1 MPLNNPYV
9 FEESIRDAIE
19 AYSSIYSLTMTVDDS
34 FSRKIKDVAAGFIG
48 GMTQVLIGQPADL
61 VKIRLQTSPTPTT
74 SSEVIKLVLKKE
86 GPLAFYKG
94 TLAPLF
100 GVGACVSLQF
110 YGFHETKR
118 QLLKHSGT
126 SQLLLWPQTYIAGAM
141 AGIVNTPITAPVEQ
155 LRILSQANTKSLSL
169 VETVRGIYKAQGF
182 KGIYRGSAIT
192 LLRESQ
198 AYGVWFL
205 TYETLIA
212 YIQRTRGYNRREDI
226 TTPELLLAGALS
238 GNALWLSSYPL
249 DVIKSNIQSDGFGA
263 ESKYKG
269 RISLATKA
277 IWASGGARGFWKG
290 IVPCLIR
297 AFPCSAGTFAAVET
311 ALRVMG

>member
-1 MPLNNPYV
+1 
-9 FEESIRDAIE
+9 
-19 AYSSIYSLTMTVDDS
+19 MTVDDS
-34 FSRKIKDVAAGFIG
+34 LTRKVKDVTAGFIG

-74 SSEVIKLVLKKE
+74 SGEVIKQVLKKE

-118 QLLKHSGT
+118 QLLKQSGT

-169 VETVRGIYKAQGF
+169 VETVKKIYQSQGM
-182 KGIYRGSAIT
+182 KGMYRGSTIT

-212 YIQRTRGYNRREDI
+212 SIQSYRGYKRREDI

-263 ESKYKG
+263 ESKYNGK
-269 RISLATKA
+269 ISSATRA
-277 IWASGGARGFWKG
+277 IWVANGARGFWKG

>member
-1 MPLNNPYV
+1 
-9 FEESIRDAIE
+9 
-19 AYSSIYSLTMTVDDS
+19 MTVDDS

>member
-1 MPLNNPYV
+1 M
-9 FEESIRDAIE
+9 S
-19 AYSSIYSLTMTVDDS
+19 VDDS
-34 FSRKIKDVAAGFIG
+34 LSRKVKDVAAGFIG

-61 VKIRLQTSPTPTT
+61 VKIRLQTSPTPIT
-74 SSEVIKLVLKKE
+74 SGEVIKQVLKKE

-118 QLLKHSGT
+118 QLLKSSGT

-169 VETVRGIYKAQGF
+169 VETVTHIFTTQGF
-182 KGIYRGSAIT
+182 KGLYRGSTIT

-212 YIQRTRGYNRREDI
+212 YIQKTRGYKERGDI

-249 DVIKSNIQSDGFGA
+249 DVIKSNIQSDGFGTD
-263 ESKYKG
+263 SKYKG
-269 RISLATKA
+269 KISLATKA